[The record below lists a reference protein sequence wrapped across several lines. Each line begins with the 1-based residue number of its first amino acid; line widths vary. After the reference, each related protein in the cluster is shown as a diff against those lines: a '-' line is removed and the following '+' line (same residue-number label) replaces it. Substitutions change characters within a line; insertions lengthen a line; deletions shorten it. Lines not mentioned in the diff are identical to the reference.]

1 MVFLTMYIV
10 WKPKERKKREKKAVY
25 SYILIIDHFL
35 PHHFHLLLL
44 LVLIVL
50 LLLLRLHLPLL
61 QLDIPLFGRL
71 RMGAG

>member
-1 MVFLTMYIV
+1 MYIV

-35 PHHFHLLLL
+35 PHHFHLL
-44 LVLIVL
+44 VLIVL